1 MARETSP
8 FSKGSLDNALGVRD
22 ATKEISSFLKAIGTD
37 TSNFSRDFAT
47 VSREANN
54 FATYQANAVKST
66 KNVNQLLEKAN
77 NLRGVANKQQ
87 AEASKYVKQARDTEK
102 EISKLT
108 RDKTGQF
115 KKLSDIQKKQLGNLQ
130 QQYKEQQQTAEAL
143 VNQVDNSK
151 TLADQFENLGKTSQ
165 DLSRNVYGIAAGI
178 SDTLGLSNHLTTSFQ
193 DANEIQRQKQ
203 IIQEDELELQ
213 GKINAALADYNKDK
227 ATSVKL
233 TEEEFLANKNNAL
246 LGEKADKRFR
256 DFGLQGVTEG
266 ATGAT
271 AGTNISGTKKG
282 MQNTK
287 SALPS
292 ELGTMMKGLGKAIG
306 ALAKSLIVLKGIAKV
321 VEMVEYAMFG
331 VEKEAVELSRAFT
344 MSKEEGFA
352 LRNSIRA
359 SAEASGLLG
368 ASHEHLLKMQLAFTE
383 STGMST
389 RLNTDQLKTMSLM
402 TRQLGMSTD
411 QAVHLTELFKAQG
424 VTSEEGLESLK
435 ESYDTMKLQGKAT
448 TTFKALMSDIT
459 KDTELQH
466 IAMSAGADAAMRQ
479 AQANRRIG
487 LSLSQQRSMAEGTL
501 DFEKTMTNQLE
512 LRMLTGKDINL
523 QRAQELAL
531 QGKNGQAVSEIQRQM
546 GKLTAEQRKNPIIMN
561 KMLELAGM
569 SREEFY
575 EMENIQRQQNAA
587 REKEQKILKVL
598 KEETKLFTGLKAIQ
612 FKNELDYYAEL
623 DEETAK
629 LAKNELEAY
638 QDSKQYQLDLHRDD
652 LKNKSEAEKKE
663 ILLNEQIQKFSDKQ
677 IHDAK
682 VRSGLVGGE
691 LSSYEGLL
699 TANEQFAIA
708 MEEVK
713 VLFADLVGSGAIQF
727 FTESLS
733 DFAIRA
739 KQVGIFGALRGKG
752 QTKEE
757 LEKSNVDRQSLVNT
771 SMKSFKDGGMNE
783 NKLVNSLLRKQAL
796 DEQSVLKLSEELGE
810 EKLKN
815 LLKGADKRFTGR
827 QMSTSGS
834 DKFNPLQFLNDEKA
848 LTAAKEQKAAA
859 DKAAAELA
867 AAAKN
872 EKKDFILRPGQ
883 APISFNK
890 GDLIMGGT
898 QLGQG
903 GGKVESL
910 LEQLLEETRA
920 GKIIKMDTATV
931 ARSLQLNA
939 SKMSY

>member
-22 ATKEISSFLKAIGTD
+22 ATKEISNFLKAIGAD

-54 FATYQANAVKST
+54 FATYQANAAKST
-66 KNVNQLLEKAN
+66 KNVNQLIEKAN
-77 NLRGVANKQQ
+77 NLRGIANKQEAEASRIATQRNRIQKQIADTEKLIAKRSQEGKKLQKEALIQRVKGLKSETQELDKQ
-87 AEASKYVKQARDTEK
+87 AEA
-102 EISKLT
+102 I
-108 RDKTGQF
+108 
-115 KKLSDIQKKQLGNLQ
+115 
-130 QQYKEQQQTAEAL
+130 
-143 VNQVDNSK
+143 VNQADNTK
-151 TLADQFENLGKTSQ
+151 TLAGQFESLGRTSQ
-165 DLSRNVYGIAAGI
+165 DLSRNVYGTAAAI

-213 GKINAALADYNKDK
+213 GKINAALADYNNDK

-256 DFGLQGVTEG
+256 DFGLEGVTQG
-266 ATGAT
+266 AQGRT
-271 AGTNISGTKKG
+271 AGSNITGTKKG

-292 ELGTMMKGLGKAIG
+292 ELATMMKGLGKAIG
-306 ALAKSLIVLKGIAKV
+306 ALAKSLIVLQAIGKV
-321 VEMVEYAMFG
+321 IEMVEYAMFG

-352 LRNSIRA
+352 LRDSIRA

-448 TTFKALMSDIT
+448 MTFKTLMSDIT

-487 LSLSQQRSMAEGTL
+487 LSLSQQRSLAEGTL

-531 QGKNGQAVSEIQRQM
+531 QGKNGEAVSEIQRQM

-587 REKEQKILKVL
+587 REKEQKILKIL
-598 KEETKLFTGLKAIQ
+598 KEETKLFTALKATQ
-612 FKNELDYYAEL
+612 FKNEQDYYAQL
-623 DEETAK
+623 DKDTAK
-629 LAKNELEAY
+629 IAKNELEAY
-638 QDSKQYQLDLHRDD
+638 QNSKQYQLDLMSDQVAGLTER
-652 LKNKSEAEKKE
+652 EKKE
-663 ILLNEQIQKFSDKQ
+663 FLLNQQIQKFSDKQ

-699 TANEQFAIA
+699 TANETFAIA

-727 FTESLS
+727 FTESLT

-752 QTKEE
+752 LTEEE
-757 LEKSNVDRQSLVNT
+757 LALENKNRQSTVNT
-771 SMKSFKDGGMNE
+771 SVESFKSGKMSDR
-783 NKLVNSLLRKQAL
+783 KLVNSLLRSGDI
-796 DEQSVLKLSEELGE
+796 DEAAIVKLSAEVGE
-810 EKLKN
+810 ERFKE
-815 LLKGADKRFTGR
+815 LLQMADRRFIGR

-834 DKFNPLQFLNDEKA
+834 DEFNPLAYMNKPE
-848 LTAAKEQKAAA
+848 EV
-859 DKAAAELA
+859 
-867 AAAKN
+867 
-872 EKKDFILRPGQ
+872 KDFILRPGQ
-883 APISFNK
+883 PPIKFDK
-890 GDLIMGGT
+890 GDLLMGGT
-898 QLGQG
+898 QLGMG
-903 GGKVESL
+903 GGKVEQL
-910 LEQLLEETRA
+910 LEQLLAETKA
-920 GKIIKMDTATV
+920 GKVIKMDTATV

-939 SKMSY
+939 TKMSY